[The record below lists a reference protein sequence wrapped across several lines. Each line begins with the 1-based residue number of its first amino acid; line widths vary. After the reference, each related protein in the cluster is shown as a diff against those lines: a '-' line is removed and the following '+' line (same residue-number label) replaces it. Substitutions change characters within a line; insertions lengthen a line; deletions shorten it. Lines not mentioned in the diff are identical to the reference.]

1 VDSELGYFLII
12 VFGLPILLLLL
23 TGPGMWSE
31 KWGWGALDRVESWF
45 RRRSG
50 RRSGQPAR
58 DLLDRTID
66 PDPRRVDRAGGVGQ
80 VSGRAAVALESV
92 TGLYGV
98 RPNIDLA
105 HVALVENR

>member
-1 VDSELGYFLII
+1 MTHVLRGGSPHPAPIPPPGHSISVDSELGYFLII

-58 DLLDRTID
+58 DLLDRAID
-66 PDPRRVDRAGGVGQ
+66 PDQRRVDR
-80 VSGRAAVALESV
+80 
-92 TGLYGV
+92 
-98 RPNIDLA
+98 
-105 HVALVENR
+105 